1 MGTDSMSDAR
11 TTRREFIHT
20 VGVAA
25 AYGAAKRAI
34 GDEDRAG
41 RRPNILWI
49 VSEDNGP
56 FLGCY
61 GDTYATTP
69 NLDRL
74 ADEGVLYPHAY
85 ANAPV
90 CAPARCTIIS
100 GMYPTSL
107 GTQHM
112 RSQYEAPAH
121 VRMFPQYLR
130 DAGYYC
136 TNNAKRDYNRPQP
149 DGVWDESSREATY
162 LNRAKDQPFFS
173 VFNIGIS
180 HESSLHKTADELDH
194 DAAKAPLPPYHPDTP
209 EIRHDWA
216 QYYDKITAMDARVG
230 ELLAEL
236 DEAGLADDTIV
247 FYYADH
253 GGVLPR
259 SKRFLYDTGIHVPF
273 IVRLP
278 EPFQHLSPDGSG
290 TETSRLVSFVD
301 LAPTILSLAGVP
313 VPDHMQGD
321 AFLGEQTADAPEYVS
336 SFRGRMDERY
346 DLSHS
351 VHGGRYHYIRNYHPH
366 RIYGQHLRYL
376 WRAPSTRSWEL
387 EYTEGRCNKAQSRF
401 WERKPSEELYDTHAD
416 PSEVTN
422 LAALPEHRERLETM
436 RRAEE
441 EWAAS
446 TRTTSYLPEGEMID
460 RSLGTTAH
468 AAVREP
474 SYPFDQ
480 VATMARLASEGDVEN
495 LAAFEK
501 AASDPEA
508 AVRYWAAMGWL
519 ILGEEAA
526 TGRESLGALLRD
538 SSGDVRVVAAEAVC
552 LLGEPKRGLS
562 VLTQELRNE
571 NGKTGLAA
579 MNALEALG
587 DIADPALAAV
597 REIAVLEGADN
608 YLVRAAET
616 FIERRQT

>member
-1 MGTDSMSDAR
+1 MDKAHK
-11 TTRREFIHT
+11 TRREFIGA

-25 AYGAAKRAI
+25 AYGAARKALGA
-34 GDEDRAG
+34 GDEG
-41 RRPNILWI
+41 RKRPNILWI

-61 GDTYATTP
+61 GDAYATTP

-74 ADEGVLYPHAY
+74 AAEGVLYRHAY

-112 RSQYEAPAH
+112 RSQYDVPEH

-130 DAGYYC
+130 EAGYYC
-136 TNNAKRDYNRPQP
+136 TNNSKRDYNRPQP

-162 LNRAKDQPFFS
+162 QNRPEGQPFFA

-180 HESSLHKTADELDH
+180 HESSIHKTSEELQH
-194 DAAKAPLPPYHPDTP
+194 DAAEAPLPPYHPDTP

-236 DEAGLADDTIV
+236 DESGLADDTIV

-278 EPFQHLSPDGSG
+278 EAFQHLSADHAG

-301 LAPTILSLAGVP
+301 LAPTILGLAGVP
-313 VPDHMQGD
+313 VPEHMQGG
-321 AFLGEQTADAPEYVS
+321 AFLGQQAVDGPEYVF

-351 VHGGRYHYIRNYHPH
+351 VHAGRYHYIRNYHPH

-376 WRAPSTRSWEL
+376 WRAPSTRSWEM
-387 EYTEGRCNKAQSRF
+387 EYTEGRCDRAQSLF
-401 WERKPSEELYDTHAD
+401 WEPKPSEELYDTVTD
-416 PSEVTN
+416 PNEVTN
-422 LAALPEHRERLETM
+422 LAALPEHRKRLKAM

-441 EWAAS
+441 EWAES

-460 RSLGTTAH
+460 RSRGTTVH
-468 AAVREP
+468 AAVRES
-474 SYPFDQ
+474 SYPFDRI
-480 VATMARLASEGDVEN
+480 AEIARLASERDVQN
-495 LAAFEK
+495 LPVFEK
-501 AASDPEA
+501 ATSDPDS
-508 AVRYWAAMGWL
+508 AVRYWAAMGCL
-519 ILGEEAA
+519 ILGEEA
-526 TGRESLGALLRD
+526 TTSRESLQALLSD
-538 SSGDVRVVAAEAVC
+538 SSGDVRVAAAEAVC
-552 LLGEPKRGLS
+552 LLGDSERGLPI
-562 VLTQELRNE
+562 LTQELRNK
-571 NGKTGLAA
+571 NGKIGLAA

-587 DIADPALAAV
+587 DMADPALAAV
-597 REIAVLEGADN
+597 REIAVLEGADS

-616 FIERRQT
+616 FIERRRA